1 MSSNCHVRPPL
12 ADHLPHFP
20 RPQTEAEIATQLKR
34 VRNTTCLFR
43 QNAAHWAR
51 TELTNQR
58 WNDGAGDSAVSYINS
73 QHLPAKQYAINYVS
87 AFSSDC
93 PAVTDGSDHRA
104 PGKLATRLEV
114 LSKRLSPA
122 ERHALAPHLSAA
134 ALATATGMHTAGEC
148 NACSLL
154 RQTLP
159 SELRAAGLPSAL
171 EGTPAR
177 SASVE
182 LGAVR
187 EEDGGSSRSM
197 RGCRSS
203 PVHARCRHPPY
214 GQCLVHRRLA
224 LHGRLGWCTCDP
236 HATQGRIHSP
246 PMPAR
251 PTALRMAG
259 AATHEE
265 WSLRASVLRHI
276 VCGVSGYFVSKKSY
290 SSQ

>member
-1 MSSNCHVRPPL
+1 MRPPL

-20 RPQTEAEIATQLKR
+20 RPQTESEIATQLKR

-104 PGKLATRLEV
+104 PGKLVKRLEV

-122 ERHALAPHLSAA
+122 ERHALAPQLSAA
-134 ALATATGMHTAGEC
+134 ALATAAGMHTAGEC
-148 NACSLL
+148 NACRLL

-171 EGTPAR
+171 ECTPAR
-177 SASVE
+177 SAGVE

-265 WSLRASVLRHI
+265 EPA
-276 VCGVSGYFVSKKSY
+276 GVST
-290 SSQ
+290 

>member
-43 QNAAHWAR
+43 QHAAHWAR

-58 WNDGAGDSAVSYINS
+58 WNDGAGDSAVSYVNR
-73 QHLPAKQYAINYVS
+73 QHLPAKQYANNYLS

-122 ERHALAPHLSAA
+122 ERHALAPQLSAA

-177 SASVE
+177 SAGVE

-224 LHGRLGWCTCDP
+224 LHGRLGWCTCHARPHPHTP
-236 HATQGRIHSP
+236 HARPANCPPHGRC
-246 PMPAR
+246 R
-251 PTALRMAG
+251 DT
-259 AATHEE
+259 
-265 WSLRASVLRHI
+265 
-276 VCGVSGYFVSKKSY
+276 
-290 SSQ
+290 